1 MTEPGRPYLSI
12 VVPAYNEEERLGRS
26 LPLIDAYL
34 RERAFDAEI
43 LVVDDGSRDATAK
56 VAESFLHGRRG
67 RLLRNRE
74 NRGKGY
80 SVRKGTLQSEGRFV
94 LITDA
99 DLSSPIEEHEK
110 LAAAIRD
117 HDLDVAIGSRALPES
132 QIEIHQAWWR
142 EFMGRTFN
150 KLMQGITGLP
160 FHDTQCGFKLVDR
173 ERTRPIFEKLL
184 VDRFAYDVEL
194 LFLCVRFG
202 LAVREV
208 PVVWRNDPASAVRP
222 LTDAP
227 SMLLD
232 VMKVRWRFRRGVYNP
247 KAEDGEGG
255 SHREG

>member
-1 MTEPGRPYLSI
+1 MQ
-12 VVPAYNEEERLGRS
+12 
-26 LPLIDAYL
+26 
-34 RERAFDAEI
+34 
-43 LVVDDGSRDATAK
+43 
-56 VAESFLHGRRG
+56 
-67 RLLRNRE
+67 NRE

-80 SVRKGTLQSEGRFV
+80 SVRKGTLQAEGRWV

-99 DLSSPIEEHEK
+99 DLSSPIEEHDK

-132 QIEIHQAWWR
+132 EIEVRQAPWR

-173 ERTRPIFEKLL
+173 ERTRPIFERLL

-202 LAVREV
+202 LSVREV

-227 SMLLD
+227 RMLLD
-232 VMKVRWRFRRGVYNP
+232 VLKVRWRFRRGLYNP
-247 KAEDGEGG
+247 KAEVGEGG
-255 SHREG
+255 SRRAG